1 MMDGDRRTLMKKKSI
16 IAIFAIVVVGII
28 GFSLYNNSKKLNGE
42 YTAKIHLLLME
53 SESTLSF
60 KGNTVTEIV
69 GGEETNKGTY
79 EISGDQLQLKLSD
92 YNMTA
97 ELSNDKKSFVIK
109 SAEGLVGLA
118 NGTRY
123 TKKEGK

>member
-1 MMDGDRRTLMKKKSI
+1 MKKKSI
-16 IAIFAIVVVGII
+16 IVVAAIAIVGII
-28 GFSLYNNSKKLNGE
+28 GFSLYNNSKKISGE

-60 KGNTVTEIV
+60 EGNTVTEIAD
-69 GGEETNKGTY
+69 GEETNVGTY
-79 EISGDQLQLKLSD
+79 EISDDQLQIKLGD

-97 ELSNDKKSFVIK
+97 ELSKDKKSFVIK
-109 SAEGLVGLA
+109 SAEGLASLA
-118 NGTRY
+118 NGTKY